1 MCFWWYMLICDL
13 IIPIVMIISGR
24 MMWKHC
30 PNGSMYYFD
39 CLDLSNRKSFE
50 KNILMMM
57 ERVDNLPLVKEYFTH
72 SKAPVK

>member
-50 KNILMMM
+50 KI
-57 ERVDNLPLVKEYFTH
+57 F
-72 SKAPVK
+72 